1 MKKNLLYGLVKL
13 LKENKSYAT
22 ELYSFNMHEYSFQNY
37 VLRHVASEIA
47 CIDQLLTNVFTAEY
61 ITLDELQ
68 RCRIAMVSISSLVNR
83 LIIDGVIQPVNLPDP
98 CVMNL
103 PPCELQPDDAFIH
116 NPALNPD
123 PSFVV
128 QDNAP
133 SSFNIEAPSP
143 GILTDTFYGME
154 NQTEDRN
161 EYNR

>member
-1 MKKNLLYGLVKL
+1 
-13 LKENKSYAT
+13 
-22 ELYSFNMHEYSFQNY
+22 
-37 VLRHVASEIA
+37 
-47 CIDQLLTNVFTAEY
+47 
-61 ITLDELQ
+61 
-68 RCRIAMVSISSLVNR
+68 MVSISSLVNR

-143 GILTDTFYGME
+143 GILTDTFYGVPSPSML
-154 NQTEDRN
+154 NNTGPSSLSSTFDSDCTIDVDAD
-161 EYNR
+161 YSLL